1 MKEYV
6 ILFDS
11 YLTDHIGS
19 LPEDGNSVYELLVSH
34 FSKGEKV
41 LLDFSGV
48 ELLTTACLNKA
59 IGLLYKDF
67 TTEQLRCFLSFTNLD
82 EVTARRIKKVTTFAK
97 VFYSNQDQITK
108 NVEEVL
114 DGKA

>member
-1 MKEYV
+1 MDKYI
-6 ILFDS
+6 ILFDN

-19 LPEDGNSVYELLVSH
+19 LPEDGNSVYEQLHSH

-41 LLDFSGV
+41 ILDFKNV

-67 TTEQLRCFLSFTNLD
+67 STEQLQGLLSFANLD

-97 VFYSNQDQITK
+97 VFYSIPEQITQ
-108 NVEEVL
+108 NVEDVL